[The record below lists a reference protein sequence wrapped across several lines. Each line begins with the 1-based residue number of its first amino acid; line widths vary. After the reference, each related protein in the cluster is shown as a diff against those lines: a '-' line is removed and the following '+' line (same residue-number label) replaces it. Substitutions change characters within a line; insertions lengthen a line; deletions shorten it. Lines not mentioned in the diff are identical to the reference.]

1 MKKFPYNVEQ
11 GGIVMFSWNI
21 IGILT
26 WVAIILYLVF
36 IIQNIRRRRI
46 KMIIKQHKH
55 FSWPNFILNIVEV
68 VILFVAAGWMFNQTF
83 MDNPDLEDASRITSS
98 EIGRAHV

>member
-1 MKKFPYNVEQ
+1 
-11 GGIVMFSWNI
+11 MFSWNI

-83 MDNPDLEDASRITSS
+83 MDNPDLEDASGITSS
-98 EIGRAHV
+98 VK